1 MEIEAQYEMPSTSSS
16 SRAASSKKP
25 PAKGA
30 QDKTSA
36 NKNSGSNSA
45 SPNGTQK
52 IVSAR
57 RIRPSQAAKV
67 RASGGPAVMSETAER
82 IVDATIKLLRE
93 EGAGA
98 LSTRNI
104 ANRANVNQA
113 LVHYHFGS
121 MELLMVAVLRRQ
133 AEASGK
139 RLQDHYNTPGSLV
152 EKYAVDMD
160 DVLKDDPRDGW
171 GKVWFEATAMLVS
184 NPELSRKHALDQRMP
199 VRRIVELEIL
209 NALPE
214 GTEMNEEVRAYATL
228 IHAVRT
234 GLIVDRLAGSDRG
247 HRRAVEL
254 LGEFLS
260 ERLGPAE

>member
-1 MEIEAQYEMPSTSSS
+1 VQATP
-16 SRAASSKKP
+16 RP
-25 PAKGA
+25 
-30 QDKTSA
+30 
-36 NKNSGSNSA
+36 
-45 SPNGTQK
+45 
-52 IVSAR
+52 
-57 RIRPSQAAKV
+57 RPSRAAKV
-67 RASGGPAVMSETAER
+67 RASGAPIGASETADK
-82 IVDATIKLLRE
+82 IVDATIQLLRE

-104 ANRANVNQA
+104 AHRANVNQA
-113 LVHYHFGS
+113 LVHYYFGS

-152 EKYAVDMD
+152 EKYQIDMN

-184 NPELSRKHALDQRMP
+184 NPDLSRTHALDQRMP

-209 NALPE
+209 NALPD
-214 GTEMNEEVRAYATL
+214 GAEMDEDVRAFATL

-234 GLIVDRLAGSDRG
+234 GLIVDRLSGSDRG

-254 LGEFLS
+254 LGEFLT
-260 ERLGPAE
+260 ERLGPVE

>member
-1 MEIEAQYEMPSTSSS
+1 MPSTSGSR
-16 SRAASSKKP
+16 RAASPKNL
-25 PAKGA
+25 
-30 QDKTSA
+30 SA
-36 NKNSGSNSA
+36 NGTSDKGGVIKNDSGKSAGPSGS
-45 SPNGTQK
+45 QK
-52 IVSAR
+52 ALAAR
-57 RIRPSQAAKV
+57 RRRPSQAAKV
-67 RASGGPAVMSETAER
+67 RATGGPAVMSETAQR
-82 IVDATIKLLRE
+82 IVDATIQLLRD

-139 RLQDHYNTPGSLV
+139 RLEEHYNTPGSLV
-152 EKYAVDMD
+152 EKYTVDMN
-160 DVLKDDPRDGW
+160 DVLTDNPRDGW

-199 VRRIVELEIL
+199 VRQIVEHEIL
-209 NALPE
+209 SAMPE
-214 GTEMNEEVRAYATL
+214 GAEMDEDVRAFATL

-234 GLIVDRLAGSDRG
+234 GLIVDRLSGSDRG

-260 ERLGPAE
+260 DRLGLAQ